1 MRQSSHVS
9 IARRRCIVCTSE
21 YETGTTAAGEDQMIG
36 WGLCPAHRELHG
48 DGFIAL
54 IECDTSKSGHPIPGD
69 WLNPERVHRT
79 GLVAY
84 LEHGAVCSI
93 FNIQLDPALPAVYV
107 ERGTIAKLHGLL
119 PRPN

>member
-1 MRQSSHVS
+1 MRYLEERSPDT
-9 IARRRCIVCTSE
+9 RRL
-21 YETGTTAAGEDQMIG
+21 AQ
-36 WGLCPAHRELHG
+36 
-48 DGFIAL
+48 
-54 IECDTSKSGHPIPGD
+54 
-69 WLNPERVHRT
+69 PERVHRT

-84 LEHGAVCSI
+84 LERGAVCSI